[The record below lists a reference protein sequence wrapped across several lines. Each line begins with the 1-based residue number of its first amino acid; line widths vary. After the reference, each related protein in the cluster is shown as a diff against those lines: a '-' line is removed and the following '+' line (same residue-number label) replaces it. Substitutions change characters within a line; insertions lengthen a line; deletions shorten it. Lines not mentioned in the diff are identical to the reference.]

1 MKIKV
6 AILGR
11 DKTYL
16 SRLVLAFNS
25 RYTEKLE
32 MYSFTQEQAALE
44 ALTASRIDVF
54 LADDSYEI
62 DNRQIPG
69 RCGFA
74 YLVDSAEI
82 ESFRGQ
88 QVIHKF
94 QKADLIYR
102 QILSIYA
109 ENVTEITGLHM
120 EQGNGGRLIAYL
132 AVSGGT
138 GASTI
143 AAASAIRLARKGKK
157 VLYLNLERFGSS
169 DVFFQAD
176 GTGSFQDIIYAI
188 KSRKGNL
195 SVKLE
200 SVVKQDP
207 SGVWFYSATAT
218 ALDMAELNSEEI
230 RNMIANIKMCGAYD
244 YIILDMDF
252 SLEKSE
258 LEILREC
265 AQIVMVGDGSPTSNG
280 KLERVM
286 ASMRILEEQND
297 WKLLIRCSI
306 LYNRFSSRTSEKAVV
321 SDVRE
326 VGGIKRYE
334 GYTVEQLLR
343 QLAEE
348 EVLDKLY

>member
-1 MKIKV
+1 
-6 AILGR
+6 
-11 DKTYL
+11 
-16 SRLVLAFNS
+16 
-25 RYTEKLE
+25 
-32 MYSFTQEQAALE
+32 
-44 ALTASRIDVF
+44 
-54 LADDSYEI
+54 
-62 DNRQIPG
+62 
-69 RCGFA
+69 
-74 YLVDSAEI
+74 
-82 ESFRGQ
+82 
-88 QVIHKF
+88 
-94 QKADLIYR
+94 
-102 QILSIYA
+102 
-109 ENVTEITGLHM
+109 M

-138 GASTI
+138 GASTV

-195 SVKLE
+195 PVKLE
-200 SVVKQDP
+200 SVVKQDS

-265 AQIVMVGDGSPTSNG
+265 AQIVMVGDGSPTSNR

-306 LYNRFSSRTSEKAVV
+306 LYNRFSSRTSEKAAV

>member
-6 AILGR
+6 AILGS

-16 SRLVLAFNS
+16 NRLVLAFNS

-32 MYSFTQEQAALE
+32 MYSFTQEQAACE
-44 ALTASRIDVF
+44 ALTTSRIDVF
-54 LADDSYEI
+54 LADDSFEI
-62 DNRQIPG
+62 DSRQIPG

-74 YLVDSAEI
+74 YLVDSTDI

-88 QVIHKF
+88 RVIHKF

-109 ENVTEITGLHM
+109 ENATEITGLHL
-120 EQGNGGRLIAYL
+120 EQGSGGRLIAYL

-138 GASTI
+138 GASTV
-143 AAASAIRLARKGKK
+143 AAASAIRLARKRKK

-169 DVFFQAD
+169 DVFFRAE
-176 GTGSFQDIIYAI
+176 GAGSFEDIIYAI

-195 SVKLE
+195 TVKLE

-207 SGVWFYSATAT
+207 SGVWFYSPTTT
-218 ALDMAELNSEEI
+218 ALDMAELSSEEI
-230 RNMIANIKMCGAYD
+230 RNIIANIKMCGEYD

-265 AQIVMVGDGSPTSNG
+265 AQIVMVGDGSPTSNR

-297 WKLLIRCSI
+297 WKLLIRCNI
-306 LYNRFSSRTSEKAVV
+306 LYNRFSSKTSKKALIP
-321 SDVRE
+321 DVKE

-334 GYTVEQLLR
+334 GYTVEQLLS

-348 EVLDKLY
+348 EVLDKSY